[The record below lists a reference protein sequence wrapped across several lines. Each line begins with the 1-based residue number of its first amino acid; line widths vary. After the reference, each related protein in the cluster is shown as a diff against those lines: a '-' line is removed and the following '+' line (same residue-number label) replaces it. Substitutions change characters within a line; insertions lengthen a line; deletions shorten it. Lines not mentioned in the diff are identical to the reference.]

1 MPTGRS
7 AGTPATIVTC
17 AEAPDAIVPSAQ
29 ETVPPASEQAPWLG
43 VADTKVRP
51 GGSGSSSVT
60 PVAADGPPLET
71 TSVQVTVPPAIA
83 VPPVFSRVRSAAGPT
98 VVLAE
103 SLSFELSVSA
113 WSPDTTAVLVRVC
126 SASANGTATT
136 RSNVSLAPVA
146 RSPTSQVTI
155 SPAAE
160 HSPAGS
166 EETRLVPAG
175 SVSTARTPVAS
186 EGPLLVTVSE

>member
-1 MPTGRS
+1 M
-7 AGTPATIVTC
+7 
-17 AEAPDAIVPSAQ
+17 
-29 ETVPPASEQAPWLG
+29 TVPPD
-43 VADTKVRP
+43 V
-51 GGSGSSSVT
+51 
-60 PVAADGPPLET
+60 
-71 TSVQVTVPPAIA
+71 A

-113 WSPDTTAVLVRVC
+113 WSPETTAVLVRIC
-126 SASANGTATT
+126 SARANGTATT
-136 RSNVSLAPVA
+136 RSNVSLAPLA
-146 RSPTSQVTI
+146 RAPTSQVTI